1 LNVLASCRLAL
12 ACRVNRLSK
21 LAVQMTLELRQ
32 AVPTDSEWLFHTY
45 KQTMSEFVT
54 LTYGWDETLQQAGFS
69 KSLRQGSCQIV
80 MLEEAQCGF
89 VHWEVEPDLVWLRM
103 LCIVPGKQRKSI
115 GKETLAQVMAISR
128 RLHKPLYL
136 HVFVCNRIACEWYER
151 LGFVE
156 VESDGKITTL
166 MLA

>member
-1 LNVLASCRLAL
+1 M
-12 ACRVNRLSK
+12 
-21 LAVQMTLELRQ
+21 AVQMTLKFRQ

-54 LTYGWDETLQQAGFS
+54 LAHGWDERLQQTGFS

-80 MLEEAQCGF
+80 MLEEEPCGF

-103 LCIVPGKQRKSI
+103 LCIAPEMQGQSI
-115 GKETLAQVMAISR
+115 GRETLAQVISFSR
-128 RLHKPLYL
+128 TLHKPLYL

-156 VESDGKITTL
+156 VESDGNITTL
-166 MLA
+166 VLA